1 MVDLNRRRSAI
12 DKNDSNQSPLSKTSE
27 TWITKINSLFN
38 VKSLGDDIWDDL
50 EEALILADVGTPVTL
65 DLINKVRSK
74 VTEMGIK
81 DPEGVLEILK
91 HEVKAHLEHGLD
103 YVELIKAFQVSN
115 NVSPI
120 VILFVGVN
128 GVGKTT
134 TLAKLAH
141 MYINSGKKVIIG
153 AADTFRA
160 AAIDQVK
167 IWGDKLNLDVIAHS
181 EGSDPSAV
189 VFDTIEAAKAR
200 KMDVVLIDTA
210 GRMHNSTNLMDEL
223 NKMSRVALKAG
234 IGTPKII
241 LVLDASTGQNG
252 LQQARAFL
260 GSMGCDGIVLTKL
273 DGSSKGGVIL
283 SVYSEFKMP
292 VLYVGTGENIGDL
305 ELFDPSQFSQ
315 DLFSESS

>member
-1 MVDLNRRRSAI
+1 MNLNIRHGATS
-12 DKNDSNQSPLSKTSE
+12 DNDSNQPPLSKTTE
-27 TWITKINSLFN
+27 TWITKINSLFK
-38 VKSLGDDIWDDL
+38 VKSLSDGIWDDL
-50 EEALILADVGTPVTL
+50 EEGLILADVGTPITL
-65 DLINKVRSK
+65 DLIDKVRSK
-74 VTEMGIK
+74 VQDIAIK
-81 DPEGVLEILK
+81 DPEEVFEILK
-91 HEVKAHLEHGLD
+91 YEIKSLLAHDLD
-103 YVELIKAFQVSN
+103 HVELIKDFQISN
-115 NVSPI
+115 NDSPI

-134 TLAKLAH
+134 TVAKMAH

-181 EGSDPSAV
+181 QGSDPSAV

-223 NKMSRVALKAG
+223 NKMSRVAVKTG
-234 IGTPKII
+234 IGIPKTI

-260 GSMGCDGIVLTKL
+260 GSMGCDGIVLSKL

-305 ELFDPSQFSQ
+305 ELFDPDQFSQ

>member
-1 MVDLNRRRSAI
+1 MVNLNIRHGATS
-12 DKNDSNQSPLSKTSE
+12 DNDSNQPPLSKTTE
-27 TWITKINSLFN
+27 TWITKINSLFK
-38 VKSLGDDIWDDL
+38 VKSLSDGIWDDL
-50 EEALILADVGTPVTL
+50 EEGLILADVGTPITL
-65 DLINKVRSK
+65 DLIDKVRSK
-74 VTEMGIK
+74 VQDIAIK
-81 DPEGVLEILK
+81 DPEEVFEILK
-91 HEVKAHLEHGLD
+91 YEIKSLLAHDLD
-103 YVELIKAFQVSN
+103 HVELIKDFQISN
-115 NVSPI
+115 NDSPI

-134 TLAKLAH
+134 TVAKMAH

-181 EGSDPSAV
+181 QGSDPSAV

-223 NKMSRVALKAG
+223 NKMSRVAVKTG
-234 IGTPKII
+234 IGIPKTI

-260 GSMGCDGIVLTKL
+260 GSMGCDGIVLSKL

-305 ELFDPSQFSQ
+305 ELFDPDQFSQ